1 MIEEQTIIAVMPETL
16 VAETRKM
23 RDQGYR
29 LVQIC
34 VTRLG
39 EELQLDYSFDLN
51 RNFVNFR
58 FLQPK
63 NGARVPSVSSL
74 YWCAFTYE
82 NEISDLFGVQ
92 VDGNALDFKGT
103 FYKTAIKHPFIQDTA
118 PTSVPAQAKPEVK

>member
-1 MIEEQTIIAVMPETL
+1 MIEEQTIIPILPETL

-39 EELQLDYSFDLN
+39 EELELDYSFDLN
-51 RNFVNFR
+51 RRFVNFR
-58 FLQPK
+58 FRQPK
-63 NGARVPSVSSL
+63 IGARVPSITSV

-92 VDGNALDFKGT
+92 VDGNALDFKGN
-103 FYKTAIKHPFIQDTA
+103 FYMTAMKHPFIHDAAPIPTA
-118 PTSVPAQAKPEVK
+118 VQPLPGGL

>member
-1 MIEEQTIIAVMPETL
+1 MIEEQTVIDVMPETL

-39 EELQLDYSFDLN
+39 EQLQLDYSFDLN
-51 RNFVNFR
+51 RKFVNFR

-63 NGARVPSVSSL
+63 IGARVPSVSSL

-92 VDGNALDFKGT
+92 VDGNVLDFKGT
-103 FYKTAIKHPFIQDTA
+103 FYTTAMKHPFVQDTA
-118 PTSVPAQAKPEVK
+118 PASVIVTAKPEVK

>member
-1 MIEEQTIIAVMPETL
+1 MIEEQTVIAVMPETL

-23 RDQGYR
+23 HEQGYR

-51 RNFVNFR
+51 RKFVNLR

-63 NGARVPSVSSL
+63 LGARVPSISSL

-92 VDGNALDFKGT
+92 VDGNALDFKGN
-103 FYKTAIKHPFIQDTA
+103 FYKTAMKHPFIQDAA
-118 PTSVPAQAKPEVK
+118 PASVAAPAKGGQ

>member
-51 RNFVNFR
+51 RKFVNFR

-63 NGARVPSVSSL
+63 IGARVPSVSSI

-92 VDGNALDFKGT
+92 VDGNVLDFKGT
-103 FYKTAIKHPFIQDTA
+103 FYTTAMKHPFVQDTA
-118 PTSVPAQAKPEVK
+118 PASVIVTAKPEVK

>member
-1 MIEEQTIIAVMPETL
+1 MIEEQPIIAVTPETL

-51 RNFVNFR
+51 RKFVNFR

-63 NGARVPSVSSL
+63 IGARVPSVSSI

-92 VDGNALDFKGT
+92 VDGNVLDFKGT
-103 FYKTAIKHPFIQDTA
+103 FYTTAMKHPFVQDTA
-118 PTSVPAQAKPEVK
+118 PASVIVTAKPEVK

>member
-16 VAETRKM
+16 AAETRKM
-23 RDQGYR
+23 KEQGYR

-51 RNFVNFR
+51 RRFVNFR
-58 FLQPK
+58 FRLPK
-63 NGARVPSVSSL
+63 TGARVPSVSGI

-92 VDGNALDFKGT
+92 VDGNVLDFKGT
-103 FYKTAIKHPFIQDTA
+103 FYKTAMKHPFIQDAA
-118 PTSVPAQAKPEVK
+118 PAPVPAPAKPGDQ

>member
-51 RNFVNFR
+51 RAFVNFR

-63 NGARVPSVSSL
+63 IGARVPSISSI

-103 FYKTAIKHPFIQDTA
+103 FYKTAMKHPFIQDA
-118 PTSVPAQAKPEVK
+118 EPASVVASANPEVK

>member
-1 MIEEQTIIAVMPETL
+1 MIEEQTIIAVTPETL

-23 RDQGYR
+23 CDQGFR

-51 RNFVNFR
+51 RAFVNFR

-63 NGARVPSVSSL
+63 IGARVPSVSGI

-92 VDGNALDFKGT
+92 VDGNVLDFKGT
-103 FYKTAIKHPFIQDTA
+103 FYKTAMKHPFIQDTPPA
-118 PTSVPAQAKPEVK
+118 FVPAPAKPEVK

>member
-1 MIEEQTIIAVMPETL
+1 MIEQQTIIAVMPETL

-23 RDQGYR
+23 RDQGCR

-51 RNFVNFR
+51 RQFVNFR

-63 NGARVPSVSSL
+63 IGARVPSISSI
-74 YWCAFTYE
+74 YWCAFAYE

-92 VDGNALDFKGT
+92 VDGNVLDFKGT
-103 FYKTAIKHPFIQDTA
+103 FYKTAMKHPFIQDAAPTPVTA
-118 PTSVPAQAKPEVK
+118 PAKPGVQ